1 MTLPSRVILEQ
12 SGVWEKEVTDFFAE
26 RLEGYSLN
34 VCCGLSELGDVRVD
48 MDPKD
53 FGVAK
58 ADMKDLSFDSN
69 IFDTVFSDPPWKI
82 GFYDRFRPF
91 FEMVRVAKVGGLIML
106 NAYWIPTAANVSREE
121 IWVKAKRDFTNT
133 SIISIFRKTR
143 DEFPSELPKKFRQT
157 NLRSSNDDRRNK
169 Q

>member
-1 MTLPSRVILEQ
+1 MTLPSRVILQQ
-12 SGVWEKEVTDFFAE
+12 SWVWEKEVIDFFSE
-26 RLEGYSLN
+26 RIEGHSLN

-48 MDPKD
+48 IDPKD
-53 FGVAK
+53 FSVAK
-58 ADMKDLSFDSN
+58 ADMKDLPFDSN
-69 IFDTVFSDPPWKI
+69 TFDTVFSDPPWKI

-133 SIISIFRKTR
+133 SIISLFRKTR
-143 DEFPSELPKKFRQT
+143 DELLGELPKKYRQT
-157 NLRSSNDDRRNK
+157 NLRSSNHKR
-169 Q
+169 